1 MEKLSMSTNNAING
15 QQMVWFLLC
24 RTFVTSGY
32 L

>member
-1 MEKLSMSTNNAING
+1 MSTNNAING